1 MDLLSNTSILDYK
14 LVDTLIIKNYD
25 LRKYLDEIHANKKRY
40 EWLVGKLIY
49 LSHTQIKIDYIV
61 KTDESVYALS

>member
-14 LVDTLIIKNYD
+14 PVDTPIVKHYD